1 MMEARNMTSALDGKT
16 ESASYLPSLDG
27 IRACAFLLVFFA
39 HAGLDK
45 VVPGGLGVTIFFFLS
60 GYLITT
66 LLRREFASTAEISIK
81 HFYIR
86 RSLRILP
93 PMYLT
98 LGLACLVVSFLPSM
112 RSATWLGILSALG
125 YFYNYAN
132 LLHGDPAKLPAGIGV
147 MWSLMIEE
155 HFYLVFPFAYSKLLR
170 SRLTRH
176 QQGALLGVICLGTLL
191 WRCCLVLVLHTPV
204 LTLPRW
210 TYSAT
215 DARFDSILWGCMLAI
230 VWNPAFGDGSPRLNR
245 NAGKLAGGGL
255 LLLVATLMIR
265 NPILRETARY
275 SLQSIA
281 LLPIFYYCVAQ
292 PQAWVNRALQWPALR
307 WIGWLSYSMYLI
319 HKFLFELIE
328 DRFHPSAPVKTLA
341 VFALA
346 VLYALI
352 LRYLVEQPSRGLHK
366 AIASR
371 RTAQASP
378 PLSNV
383 ATIGEAS

>member
-1 MMEARNMTSALDGKT
+1 M
-16 ESASYLPSLDG
+16 
-27 IRACAFLLVFFA
+27 
-39 HAGLDK
+39 
-45 VVPGGLGVTIFFFLS
+45 TIFFFLS

-98 LGLACLVVSFLPSM
+98 LGLACFVVSFLPSM

-132 LLHGDPAKLPAGIGV
+132 LIHDDPARLPAGIGV
-147 MWSLMIEE
+147 IWSLMIEE

-170 SRLTRH
+170 SRLTRY
-176 QQGALLGVICLGTLL
+176 QQAALLGSICLGALL

-215 DARFDSILWGCMLAI
+215 DARFDSILWGCILAI

-265 NPILRETARY
+265 NPVLRETA
-275 SLQSIA
+275 
-281 LLPIFYYCVAQ
+281 
-292 PQAWVNRALQWPALR
+292 
-307 WIGWLSYSMYLI
+307 
-319 HKFLFELIE
+319 
-328 DRFHPSAPVKTLA
+328 T
-341 VFALA
+341 VFAPKHRAAADILLLCGPTASLAESCFAMAGSALDRVA
-346 VLYALI
+346 VLFHVPHPRVS
-352 LRYLVEQPSRGLHK
+352 LRAH
-366 AIASR
+366 R
-371 RTAQASP
+371 RPVS
-378 PLSNV
+378 S
-383 ATIGEAS
+383 

>member
-1 MMEARNMTSALDGKT
+1 MTSVHEGKT
-16 ESASYLPSLDG
+16 VNASYLPSLDG
-27 IRACAFLLVFFA
+27 IRACAFMLVFFA

-81 HFYIR
+81 RFYIR

-98 LGLACLVVSFLPSM
+98 LGLACFVVSFLPSM

-132 LLHGDPAKLPAGIGV
+132 LIHSDPARLPAGIGV
-147 MWSLMIEE
+147 IWSLMIEE

-170 SRLTRH
+170 SRLTRY
-176 QQGALLGVICLGTLL
+176 QQGALLGSLCLGALL

-215 DARFDSILWGCMLAI
+215 DARFDSILWGCILAI
-230 VWNPAFGDGSPRLNR
+230 VWNPTFGDGSPRLNR
-245 NAGKLAGGGL
+245 NAGKLAAGGL
-255 LLLVATLMIR
+255 LLLAATLMIR

-292 PQAWVNRALQWPALR
+292 PHAWMNRALQWPTLR

-319 HKFLFELIE
+319 HEFFFELIE
-328 DRFHPSAPVKTLA
+328 DRFHPGAPVKA
-341 VFALA
+341 VIVFALA

-366 AIASR
+366 ALTSR
-371 RTAQASP
+371 TTVQAGP
-378 PLSNV
+378 HLSNV

>member
-1 MMEARNMTSALDGKT
+1 MMEARHMTSAPEEKT
-16 ESASYLPSLDG
+16 VSASYLPSLDG

-98 LGLACLVVSFLPSM
+98 LGLACFVVSFLPSM
-112 RSATWLGILSALG
+112 RSATWLGILSTLG

-132 LLHGDPAKLPAGIGV
+132 LIHNDPARLPAGIGV
-147 MWSLMIEE
+147 IWSLMIEE
-155 HFYLVFPFAYSKLLR
+155 HFYLVFPFAYSRLLR
-170 SRLTRH
+170 SCLTRY
-176 QQGALLGVICLGTLL
+176 QQAALLGSLCLGALL

-215 DARFDSILWGCMLAI
+215 DARFDSILWGCILAI
-230 VWNPAFGDGSPRLNR
+230 VWNPVFGDGSPRLNR

-255 LLLVATLMIR
+255 LLLAATLMIR

-292 PQAWVNRALQWPALR
+292 PNAWMNRALQWPALR

-319 HKFLFELIE
+319 HEFLFELIE
-328 DRFHPSAPVKTLA
+328 DRFHFGAPVKTIA

-366 AIASR
+366 ALASR

-378 PLSNV
+378 RLSNV
-383 ATIGEAS
+383 APIGEAS